1 MLGRHVFLIG
11 MPGSGKSS
19 LGKRAARESGLRFTD
34 MDERITETAGMP
46 VEEIFAA
53 YGEKGFRQAETNLLC
68 AMTRWQP
75 TVISTGGGV
84 VLSEVNRKIMRDW
97 GLIVLVDRPL
107 EDILGDIRMET
118 RPLLKEGGPER
129 LRKLYEERMPLY
141 RDLADY
147 TLKNDQGYMPAV
159 QQLIRV
165 MRDRFGA

>member
-19 LGKRAARESGLRFTD
+19 LGKRAAREIGLRFTD

-84 VLSEVNRKIMRDW
+84 VLSEVNRRTGPWRIFWETSGWKP
-97 GLIVLVDRPL
+97 DRC
-107 EDILGDIRMET
+107 
-118 RPLLKEGGPER
+118 
-129 LRKLYEERMPLY
+129 
-141 RDLADY
+141 
-147 TLKNDQGYMPAV
+147 
-159 QQLIRV
+159 
-165 MRDRFGA
+165 